1 MNLNNTFQK
10 GAIALLVASVIALAG
25 CSKTDDERQSPI
37 DSVPPT
43 PASISDI
50 EVSDDS
56 ANIKWQSGV
65 DNQTAPKD
73 LRYQL
78 LW

>member
-10 GAIALLVASVIALAG
+10 GAIALLVASAIALAG
-25 CSKTDDERQSPI
+25 CSKTDDERQNPI

-50 EVSDDS
+50 
-56 ANIKWQSGV
+56 
-65 DNQTAPKD
+65 
-73 LRYQL
+73 
-78 LW
+78 